1 MTDLLYSLLGGI
13 ALIVLVFI
21 ALYRFSNMSGK
32 LVAVVMAFLVTGIY
46 VPIAIFLWPGADVF
60 AIHIAMYL
68 VTVYVLGIISAQ
80 RDVRKREGH
89 TGFGFHW
96 APATIVVFFLL
107 IITGY
112 LRARFAQNKPLA
124 VSASLCFEQSYSGVE
139 GDSASS
145 TEVYA
150 LLSSLSGLPLRQD
163 IAVTGSLNQKGEIQP
178 IGGVNHKIEGFYQVC
193 LARGLTGDQGV
204 IIPQQNVTDLM
215 LNEEVVEAVS
225 RGKFHIYPVETIE
238 QGIEILTG
246 VKAGRLNADGSYEKD
261 SVFYLADK
269 KLQEFADVWK
279 SYQ

>member
-107 IITGY
+107 IITADSIFIVMAQKGVSKDVANWLLPKPQAGGEISSYFPGTVSHDYHEKEVQYNQY
-112 LRARFAQNKPLA
+112 LQRFKEQQERDWRVRKGWLVEPVAGKSALFRVEIKDRDGKPLQA
-124 VSASLCFEQSYSGVE
+124 ARVNCRFLRPANSRLDQGFNLQEIEAGV
-139 GDSASS
+139 
-145 TEVYA
+145 Y
-150 LLSSLSGLPLRQD
+150 Q
-163 IAVTGSLNQKGEIQP
+163 GSLILPDPGKWDLVLVINKDNNLHEIRATTT
-178 IGGVNHKIEGFYQVC
+178 VAAN
-193 LARGLTGDQGV
+193 
-204 IIPQQNVTDLM
+204 N
-215 LNEEVVEAVS
+215 
-225 RGKFHIYPVETIE
+225 
-238 QGIEILTG
+238 
-246 VKAGRLNADGSYEKD
+246 
-261 SVFYLADK
+261 
-269 KLQEFADVWK
+269 
-279 SYQ
+279 